1 MLIIGLGNPG
11 AKYEKTRHNIGW
23 MQVDRFASLL
33 GLSFSLDKKHKANI
47 ARGNYKGKT
56 ITIAKP
62 LTYMNLS
69 GESVVSI
76 AHYYKYTND
85 DIIVV
90 YDDKD
95 FDIGVVKIK
104 KDGSSA
110 GHNGIK
116 SIISS
121 LSTEKFIRVRMGI
134 GAKPKDYDMAN
145 YVLSDFSNQELKNL
159 EENVFGKCNEA
170 IESIIFDGLDKAM
183 NTHNRKA
190 EN

>member
-11 AKYEKTRHNIGW
+11 SKYEKTRHNIGW
-23 MQVDRFASLL
+23 MQVDRFAQLV

-76 AHYYKYTND
+76 LNYYKYTNED
-85 DIIVV
+85 LVVV

-95 FDIGVVKIK
+95 FDIGIIKIK

-116 SIISS
+116 SIIAS

-134 GAKPKDYDMAN
+134 GAKPKEYDMAN
-145 YVLSDFSNQELKNL
+145 YVLSDFSSQELKNL
-159 EENVFGKCNEA
+159 EENVFDKCNEA

-183 NTHNRKA
+183 NIHNRKA